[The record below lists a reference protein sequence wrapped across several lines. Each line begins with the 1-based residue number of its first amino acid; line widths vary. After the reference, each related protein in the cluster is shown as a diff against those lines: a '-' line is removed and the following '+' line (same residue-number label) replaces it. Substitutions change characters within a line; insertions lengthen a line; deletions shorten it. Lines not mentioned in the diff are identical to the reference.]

1 MMFTGRSFSGRERNC
16 FFLNMGGTPAAQG
29 RFANTSAVSG
39 LDFPDDGRAV
49 ALVDWDH
56 DGDLDMWISNRNAP
70 RLRLMRNELPAGN
83 HFLMLRLQGNG
94 KTTNRDAIGAR
105 VEVLYADTTSKNP
118 HPKSI
123 KTLRAG
129 EGFLAQS
136 SKWLHF
142 GLGKTDTIKMVTV
155 RWPGGEVEQFTGINA
170 NCRYRLIQGS
180 GVAQDITQSPRK
192 TCLVPS
198 TQNVPPASQVARI
211 TLVELLPMPPSP
223 FTDFSGKNHIVK
235 SQPERL
241 LLMNLWASWCPP
253 CQTELNEFSQ
263 RYDELQ
269 AKGIDVLALSV
280 DGLGDAPSTKADAEQ
295 LVSTSQFPFPV
306 GFANE
311 RLIASFQE
319 LHDFQLPLHRDLPL
333 PTSFLI
339 DRQGRLAVIYK
350 GPVTVDQLLN
360 DVDHSKGNRIK
371 RFTQAAAISGQ
382 PILHPRVEQTAMGFA
397 AVLRFRRA
405 LNLQKSGRIALA
417 AAEYEDVIQLKPD
430 SYTAHNNL
438 GVAKQK
444 QGKLTEAADHYRQ
457 SLRLKPDFAE
467 AHNSL
472 GVIVHGQGKVADA
485 IEHFHQ
491 AIKNKSDY
499 AEAHNNLGATLHGQ
513 GETLQAI
520 EQYHHAIRITPDY
533 ADADKNLNLSLRAL
547 VASELAQRP
556 LPNKVTSKNALMHA
570 TLGEAYRVSKK
581 FDPAIRHFTWAL
593 AINPDIPSVLN
604 NLAWIRATHPNAK
617 LRNGTQ
623 AVELAERCC
632 KLSNYQ
638 LGATLDTLAAAYA
651 EAGQYDTAIKWQ
663 KKLIE
668 LTPPANKG
676 EMQTRLKL
684 YQAGNPYRDRTSQ

>member
-1 MMFTGRSFSGRERNC
+1 MFTGRSFSGRERNC
-16 FFLNMGGTPAAQG
+16 FFLNMGDTPAAQG
-29 RFANTSAVSG
+29 RFANISAVSG

-56 DGDLDMWISNRNAP
+56 DGDLDMWVSNRNAP
-70 RLRLMRNELPAGN
+70 RLRLMRNELPADN
-83 HFLMLRLQGNG
+83 HSLMLRLQGNG

-105 VEVLYADTTSKNP
+105 VEVVFANTNSENP

-142 GLGKTDTIKMVTV
+142 GLGETNSIRMVTV
-155 RWPGGEVEQFTGINA
+155 RWPGGEVEQFTGISTNR
-170 NCRYRLIQGS
+170 RYRLIQGS
-180 GVAQDITQSPRK
+180 GEVQDITPSPRK

-198 TQNVPPASQVARI
+198 TQKVPPASQVARI
-211 TLVELLPMPPSP
+211 PLVELLPVPH
-223 FTDFSGKNHIVK
+223 FAYTDFGGRNHDLK
-235 SQPERL
+235 RKPGRL
-241 LLMNLWASWCPP
+241 LLVNLWASWCAP
-253 CQTELNEFSQ
+253 CETELNEFSQ

-269 AKGIDVLALSV
+269 AKGIDVLALSI
-280 DGLGDAPSTKADAEQ
+280 DGMGDDPSTKADAGR
-295 LVSTSQFPFPV
+295 LVAKLKSPFPV
-306 GFANE
+306 GLANA
-311 RLIASFQE
+311 RVIASFQE
-319 LHDFQLPLHRDLPL
+319 LHDFHLPLHRDLPL

-339 DRQGRLAVIYK
+339 DRQGRLTVIYK
-350 GPVTVDQLLN
+350 GPVSVDQLLQ
-360 DVDHSKGNRIK
+360 DADHSKGNRIK
-371 RFTQAAAISGQ
+371 RFTQAAPIPGQ
-382 PILHPRVEQTAMGFA
+382 PILHPQVERTAIKSA
-397 AVLRFRRA
+397 AVLRFQRA
-405 LNLQKSGRIALA
+405 LNLQKSGMIALA
-417 AAEYEDVIQLKPD
+417 VREYEDVIRLKPD

-438 GVAKQK
+438 GIAKQK
-444 QGKLTEAADHYRQ
+444 LGKLTEAADHYRQ

-499 AEAHNNLGATLHGQ
+499 AEAHNNLGVALHGQ
-513 GETLQAI
+513 GEMLRAI
-520 EQYHHAIRITPDY
+520 EQYHHALRITPDY

-547 VASELAQRP
+547 AATKFGQRSI
-556 LPNKVTSKNALMHA
+556 PNKIASDNALMHA
-570 TLGEAYRVSKK
+570 SLGDACRVRKD
-581 FDPAIRHFTWAL
+581 FEQAIQHFTWSL
-593 AINPDIPSVLN
+593 NIKPNLPSVLN

-617 LRNGTQ
+617 LRNGTH

-651 EAGQYDTAIKWQ
+651 EEGQYDTAIKWQ

-668 LTPPANKG
+668 LTPLAGRGK
-676 EMQTRLKL
+676 MQTRLEL
-684 YQAGNPYRDRTSQ
+684 YKTRKPYRDTPSQ